1 VARIEELAE
10 RYARH
15 IATPWQR
22 TISGAQR
29 VVMVVYDKELERTL
43 RARKL
48 LFENAT
54 REAGHEWR
62 ELDVTD
68 AFAQWMVKDEYRE
81 DYFASPEDIQ
91 LKLDAEFSGDLAGR
105 VRAVL
110 TAPEVNESTVI
121 GLFGVGSLFG
131 LTRVS
136 QLLKLVERDIRGRL
150 VVFFPGQFEGN
161 NYRLLDARDGW
172 NYLAVPITQHT
183 QNE

>member
-1 VARIEELAE
+1 MARIEDLAE
-10 RYARH
+10 RYGRH
-15 IATPWQR
+15 ISTPWQR

-43 RARKL
+43 RARKM
-48 LFENAT
+48 LFESAT
-54 REAGHEWR
+54 REASHDWLEV
-62 ELDVTD
+62 DVTD
-68 AFAQWMVKDEYRE
+68 AFARWMASDEYRE
-81 DYFASPEDIQ
+81 DYFASPEDMQ
-91 LKLDAEFSGDLAGR
+91 LKLDAEF
-105 VRAVL
+105 
-110 TAPEVNESTVI
+110 TADVATGIREKLVGADVTPNTVVA
-121 GLFGVGSLFG
+121 LFGVGSLFG

-136 QLLKLVERDIRGRL
+136 QLLKLIERDIRGRL